1 MANADGE
8 APASFRE
15 VLAIR
20 EFRALWFAQM
30 QSRFGDQLARL
41 AIAILVFDRTNSPL
55 LTGLTYALTFLP
67 PLVSAPL
74 LSGLADR
81 YPRRTVYVV
90 AESYRAVLV
99 AVMAIPA
106 VPLPAVGVLLVLIV
120 SVQPLNSATRNAIW
134 ANSLSGDRYV
144 VGLGIFGTTDNIVQI
159 GGFALGGVL
168 VGVIG
173 PHPTLVIDACTFAVS
188 ALLARFGLAEH
199 RPSQD
204 GPVATTKRSIR
215 RGATLIF
222 RDPRLWS
229 LAAIQWMY
237 GFYVAP
243 EGIAVPYATFLGFG
257 SIGAGL
263 LMSADPIGATF
274 GMFGLTRW
282 VRPASRLRLLTPLA
296 VLAGVPLLFAF
307 VHPMLWLAIVLFAI
321 SGALSS
327 YTMFA
332 HAAFVRAVPDRQR
345 GQATG
350 LEGAGLQAAQGLGIL
365 AAGALADVVSP
376 PTSVTIC
383 GAAGI
388 VGCLLVGRV
397 WDRARQAESEPAT
410 EGSVAA

>member
-1 MANADGE
+1 MANAEGE
-8 APASFRE
+8 AQASFRE

-106 VPLPAVGVLLVLIV
+106 VPLPVVGVLLVLIV

-134 ANSLSGDRYV
+134 ANSLTGDRYV

-168 VGVIG
+168 VGLIG

-204 GPVATTKRSIR
+204 GPAATTKRSIR

-257 SIGAGL
+257 SVGAGL

-274 GMFGLTRW
+274 GMFGLARW

-296 VLAGVPLLFAF
+296 VLAGVPLLFAV
-307 VHPMLWLAIVLFAI
+307 VHPMLWLAMVLFGI

-332 HAAFVRAVPDRQR
+332 HAAFVRAVPDSQR

-376 PTSVTIC
+376 PTAVAIC
-383 GAAGI
+383 GGAGI
-388 VGCLLVGRV
+388 VGCVLIGRV
-397 WDRARQAESEPAT
+397 WDRARQAETEPAAD
-410 EGSVAA
+410 GSVAA